1 MPLPEHR
8 VGQAFQPDTGRQ
20 AGKPDLLLEHNRN
33 QDNGELSA
41 QPLGVELQPAIRA
54 DLLDPVN
61 WQEGLATFARATNL
75 AVALA
80 DAAGRLIGE
89 YINPRPTWSLLH
101 AKTPPASGVG
111 HVSNVPAREGTL
123 ETCPTPEGAA
133 GGVGCPFSLAPLK
146 PCNCVADALARGGF
160 VVARDRTG
168 LVHFAVPLV
177 LGGHPLGALVA
188 GQVFDQYPEQLPLE
202 QVAKQLGLSPAR
214 AWQLARLEH
223 PVKQATLEVYADLLA
238 TLGQTF
244 LQTRYHTMLAA
255 ERRGQERTAEANEAR
270 TRLLKQVLSAREEE
284 QRRMA
289 RDLHDGIGQS
299 ITSLLLG
306 LCAAAEVPTFA
317 EARARLGELRSIT
330 ASLLDEVQRL
340 ARGLRPSVLDDLGL
354 AAALER
360 YAADYTQ
367 AHGIAVDV
375 VAPDLALVRLPA
387 EVETALYRIAQ
398 EALTNVLKHAAAK
411 AVSLVVRRQ
420 LGVPVSGG
428 SSGVHLTV
436 EDDGRGFDKD
446 ALLQA
451 PGAGKGLGLLDIR
464 ERAALLSGAVTIE
477 SRPGSGTTVHVCIPL
492 KEENHGE
499 DSRPDR

>member
-1 MPLPEHR
+1 MPLPAHP
-8 VGQAFQPDTGRQ
+8 V
-20 AGKPDLLLEHNRN
+20 LEHNPN
-33 QDNGELSA
+33 QDHDEPST

-54 DLLDPVN
+54 DLLDPAL
-61 WQEGLATFARATNL
+61 WQDGLAKYARGTNL

-80 DAAGRLIGE
+80 DAAGRLIGST
-89 YINPRPTWSLLH
+89 INPRPTWSLLH
-101 AKTPPASGVG
+101 AKTPPGVRSQGSGVRDQESADRSDVHHLSSDSCLLTFG
-111 HVSNVPAREGTL
+111 
-123 ETCPTPEGAA
+123 
-133 GGVGCPFSLAPLK
+133 GCPFSLAPLK
-146 PCNCVADALARGGF
+146 PCNCVANALARGGF
-160 VVARDRTG
+160 VVARDRVG

-177 LGGHPLGALVA
+177 LGDHPLGALVA

-202 QVAKQLGLSPAR
+202 QVAKQLGLSPAS
-214 AWQLARLEH
+214 AWQVARLEH
-223 PVKQATLEVYADLLA
+223 PVKRATLEVYADLLA

-244 LQTRYHTMLAA
+244 LQTRYHTILAA

-270 TRLLKQVLSAREEE
+270 ARLLKQVMSAREEE
-284 QRRMA
+284 QRRIA

-299 ITSLLLG
+299 LTSLLLG
-306 LCAAAEVPTFA
+306 LRAAAEVPTFE
-317 EARARLGELRSIT
+317 EARARLGELRGIT
-330 ASLLDEVQRL
+330 AALLDEVRRL

-375 VAPDLALVRLPA
+375 VAPDLALARLPA

-398 EALTNVLKHAAAK
+398 ETLTNVLKHAAAK
-411 AVSLVVRRQ
+411 AVSLVVRRE
-420 LGVPVSGG
+420 LGG

-436 EDDGRGFDKD
+436 EDDGRGFDSD

-464 ERAALLSGAVTIE
+464 ERAALLNGSVTLE

-492 KEENHGE
+492 REENHGE

>member
-8 VGQAFQPDTGRQ
+8 V
-20 AGKPDLLLEHNRN
+20 LEHNRN
-33 QDNGELSA
+33 QDKGEPSA
-41 QPLGVELQPAIRA
+41 QPIGVELPPAIRA
-54 DLLDPVN
+54 DLLDPAL
-61 WQEGLATFARATNL
+61 WQDGLAKYARTTHL

-80 DAAGRLIGE
+80 DAAGRLIGS
-89 YINPRPTWSLLH
+89 IISPQPTWSLLH
-101 AKTPPASGVG
+101 AKLPPISPP
-111 HVSNVPAREGTL
+111 S
-123 ETCPTPEGAA
+123 EGAA

-146 PCNCVADALARGGF
+146 PCNCVAYALARGGF
-160 VVARDRTG
+160 VEARDRTG

-177 LGGHPLGALVA
+177 LGEHPLGALVA

-202 QVAKQLGLSPAR
+202 HMARQLGLPLA
-214 AWQLARLEH
+214 AVWQAARLEH
-223 PVKQATLEVYADLLA
+223 PVKRATLEVYADLLA

-244 LQTRYHTMLAA
+244 LQTCYHTILAA
-255 ERRGQERTAEANEAR
+255 ERRGQERTAEANEVRA
-270 TRLLKQVLSAREEE
+270 RLLKQVMSAREEE
-284 QRRMA
+284 QRRIA

-299 ITSLLLG
+299 LTSLLLG
-306 LCAAAEVPTFA
+306 LRAAAEVPTFE
-317 EARARLGELRSIT
+317 EARARLGELRGIT
-330 ASLLDEVQRL
+330 AALLDEVRRL

-354 AAALER
+354 AAVLER

-375 VAPDLALVRLPA
+375 CAPDRALARLPA

-398 EALTNVLKHAAAK
+398 ETLTNVLKHAAAK
-411 AVSLVVRRQ
+411 AVSLVVRRE
-420 LGVPVSGG
+420 

-436 EDDGRGFDKD
+436 EDDGRGFDSD

-464 ERAALLSGAVTIE
+464 ERAALLNGAVTIE

-492 KEENHGE
+492 NEENHGE

>member
-1 MPLPEHR
+1 
-8 VGQAFQPDTGRQ
+8 
-20 AGKPDLLLEHNRN
+20 
-33 QDNGELSA
+33 
-41 QPLGVELQPAIRA
+41 
-54 DLLDPVN
+54 
-61 WQEGLATFARATNL
+61 
-75 AVALA
+75 
-80 DAAGRLIGE
+80 
-89 YINPRPTWSLLH
+89 
-101 AKTPPASGVG
+101 
-111 HVSNVPAREGTL
+111 
-123 ETCPTPEGAA
+123 
-133 GGVGCPFSLAPLK
+133 VGCLFSLAPLS

-168 LVHFAVPLV
+168 LMHFAVPLV

-202 QVAKQLGLSPAR
+202 QVARQLGLSPAP
-214 AWQLARLEH
+214 AWQVARLEH
-223 PVKQATLEVYADLLA
+223 PVKRATLEVYADLLA

-244 LQTRYHTMLAA
+244 LQTRYHTILAA

-270 TRLLKQVLSAREEE
+270 ARLLKQVMSAREEE
-284 QRRMA
+284 QRRIA

-306 LCAAAEVPTFA
+306 LCAAAEVPTFE
-317 EARARLGELRSIT
+317 EARARLGELRGIT

-360 YAADYTQ
+360 YVADYTQ

-398 EALTNVLKHAAAK
+398 ETLTNVLKHAAAK
-411 AVSLVVRRQ
+411 AVSLVVRRE
-420 LGVPVSGG
+420 
-428 SSGVHLTV
+428 SSGIHLTV
-436 EDDGRGFDKD
+436 EDDGRGFDSD

-451 PGAGKGLGLLDIR
+451 PGTGKGLGLLDIR
-464 ERAALLSGAVTIE
+464 ERAALLNGSVTLE

-492 KEENHGE
+492 REE
-499 DSRPDR
+499 SRG